1 MSSIRYMRSVLLI
14 ECQGQELPLLTG
26 HLKQWVHGLGGFLQ
40 VSIEHHSRTG
50 TSTGEPRVPETQVL
64 RASYPAKDS
73 RKNPTGQME
82 GSVFQQ
88 FEIRWRWHNSRKHQ
102 NQSVFTQTSV
112 LVSLS
117 HWLLFLFS
125 SPFLINAICLFTIAA
140 CCGTCM
146 ATRVCLWRL
155 TKDPHSTCL
164 PSHDS
169 DYTPPATHTQSEP
182 HFSSPHSHQ
191 LLFWLHMASFASY
204 HLGLDFSAFL

>member
-1 MSSIRYMRSVLLI
+1 MSPWAGRIPPSVHWTPF
-14 ECQGQELPLLTG
+14 QNWNQ
-26 HLKQWVHGLGGFLQ
+26 H
-40 VSIEHHSRTG
+40 R
-50 TSTGEPRVPETQVL
+50 EPRVPETQVL

-169 DYTPPATHTQSEP
+169 DYTPPPHTHSLNPTFHPPTVTSYCSGYTWP
-182 HFSSPHSHQ
+182 H
-191 LLFWLHMASFASY
+191 LHLTILAWIFQPSFNAEKS
-204 HLGLDFSAFL
+204 